1 MSPPEVTVKFPILV
15 VAPNIAPI
23 VISLPAPV
31 LVNIRLLLA
40 APPCI
45 VSLIVI
51 AAAPALKVVLAFK
64 VDAVSNVI
72 AVLVVLIVPP
82 KVNANGSVTSNPL
95 TNNILSPSLLPICK
109 VPVFLKS
116 TKLVIVPPPFNSTS

>member
-31 LVNIRLLLA
+31 VVNIRLLLA

-51 AAAPALKVVLAFK
+51 AARPALKVVLAFK

-72 AVLVVLIVPP
+72 AVSVVLIVPP
-82 KVNANGSVTSNPL
+82 KVKRLGQ
-95 TNNILSPSLLPICK
+95 
-109 VPVFLKS
+109 
-116 TKLVIVPPPFNSTS
+116 